1 VGKLVPGATAA
12 GAEAELDGIAR
23 ELQALHPDTHEDR
36 FAQVILMRE
45 GYLGT
50 TGRLLWILFGA
61 GALLLLVAAA
71 NVANLLLARAH
82 ARAGELVVRR
92 ALGAGQ
98 RRLASQALVESLVLA
113 TLGGMLGLFLA
124 VRGLGFIAAWI
135 PEGVLPLYAVPSP
148 SVRVFA

>member
-1 VGKLVPGATAA
+1 ETELWVPLSMIGLVGSPELLESRGSRFLPVVGKLVPGATAA

-23 ELQALHPDTHEDR
+23 ELQALHPDTHEAR

-98 RRLASQALVESLVLA
+98 
-113 TLGGMLGLFLA
+113 
-124 VRGLGFIAAWI
+124 
-135 PEGVLPLYAVPSP
+135 
-148 SVRVFA
+148 